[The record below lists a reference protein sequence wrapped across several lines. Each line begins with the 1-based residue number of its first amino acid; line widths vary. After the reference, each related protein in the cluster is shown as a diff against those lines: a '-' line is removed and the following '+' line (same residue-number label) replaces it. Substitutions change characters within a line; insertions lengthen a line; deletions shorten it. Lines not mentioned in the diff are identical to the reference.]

1 MKSFNQTFG
10 QICWKETTREAG
22 LHMLLTK
29 TFSKTEYN
37 REQIMFHMIKHVHGK
52 YYLKYF

>member
-37 REQIMFHMIKHVHGK
+37 REQIMFHVIKHVHGK